1 MKNPAATWQLP
12 PKTKWTCEKI
22 DAPTAISAL
31 SATTAPSAA
40 PDWAALSD
48 RPALVRQCI
57 EATTSFNAQMAQAF
71 GAALPG
77 VSSSR
82 GSESKGFWHAHM
94 RTMVLVDLPTFTRTK
109 SPSFVGKYTSTMD
122 HMDGMAWPPGLY
134 NGLGWCLVLQILPS
148 PPPPLP
154 KSSSAARRAF
164 SFTPP
169 LLGENFNPHW
179 GKALHK
185 VLANIQTCT
194 RHSPQLW
201 CELGLFDMLIWTID
215 FCNYL

>member
-122 HMDGMAWPPGLY
+122 HMGWNGLAAWP
-134 NGLGWCLVLQILPS
+134 LQWFRMVSGSPNPS
-148 PPPPLP
+148 IATPAVAEEFFGREACIFFYSSATGREFQPPLRQSP
-154 KSSSAARRAF
+154 SQG
-164 SFTPP
+164 P
-169 LLGENFNPHW
+169 
-179 GKALHK
+179 GK
-185 VLANIQTCT
+185 
-194 RHSPQLW
+194 HS
-201 CELGLFDMLIWTID
+201 DMHQA
-215 FCNYL
+215 